1 MLVFAQL
8 WRLWT
13 IQRVLLRNDL
23 DELVFALRLLRPLRR
38 LRYVLPWNWLRSR
51 RLAPPAVRIRRTLE
65 ALGPIAIKF
74 GQLLSTRRDMLPED
88 IALELARLQD
98 KVAPFPGAEAK
109 RIVEKAF
116 HKKTEDI
123 FLRFD
128 ETPLASASIAQ
139 VHAATLKDGREMIV
153 KVVRPEIEKVMR
165 RDLGIMYKLA
175 QTLERHS
182 EQARSLR
189 PTWVVNEFEKTLID
203 ELDLMR
209 EAANASQLR
218 RNFSDS
224 EVLYIPQVEWEYTT
238 KRVMVMERISGIHV
252 HDVEALRAAG
262 IDLQWLAESAVELF
276 FTQVFR
282 DSYFHADIHPGNI
295 FICPA
300 DVGEAD
306 GDGGAEAGDSMESK
320 PRIAMVDFGIMSSLS
335 EFDQRYLAENFLAF
349 LNRDYRRVAQLHVES
364 GWVPGSTRIDEFE
377 SAVRTVCEPLFDRPL
392 RDISFGTMLLR
403 LFQTARRFNM
413 VILPQLVLLQ
423 KTLVNIEGLGRDLC
437 PQLDLWRTAKPIM
450 ERWMRTRM
458 GVRGLIRDTGENM
471 PYWLNRLPEMPIK
484 TLDLL
489 DRIRNGKLV
498 IDLKSDGL
506 EALRDELQKYNRN
519 NVLVLSGAVLIIA
532 GILIYLLDVTSG
544 GIWGRPF
551 LPLFVSFVGVLMILR
566 VIVGLGG
573 K

>member
-1 MLVFAQL
+1 MLLVFAQL

-23 DELVFALRLLRPLRR
+23 DELVFALRLFRPIRR
-38 LRYVLPWNWLRSR
+38 LRYLLPWNWWRSR
-51 RLAPPAVRIRRTLE
+51 HLEPGAVRIRRTLE

-74 GQLLSTRRDMLPED
+74 GQLLSTRRDLLPED

-98 KVAPFPGAEAK
+98 EVAPFPGGEAK
-109 RIVEKAF
+109 RIVERALQGKG
-116 HKKTEDI
+116 KIDEV

-165 RDLGIMYKLA
+165 RDLGIMRKLA
-175 QTLERHS
+175 RTLERHS
-182 EQARSLR
+182 DQARNLR
-189 PTWVVNEFEKTLID
+189 PTWLVNEFEKTLLD

-218 RNFSDS
+218 RNFHDS
-224 EVLYIPQVEWEYTT
+224 EVLHIPQVEWEYTSA
-238 KRVMVMERISGIHV
+238 RVMVMERVSGIRV
-252 HDVEALRAAG
+252 NDIAALRAAG
-262 IDLQWLAESAVELF
+262 VDLQWLAESAVELF

-282 DSYFHADIHPGNI
+282 DSYFHADLHPGNI
-295 FICPA
+295 FICPQERPGDA
-300 DVGEAD
+300 GRD
-306 GDGGAEAGDSMESK
+306 GAGNR

-349 LNRDYRRVAQLHVES
+349 LNRDYRKVAQLHVES
-364 GWVPGSTRIDEFE
+364 GWVPGATRVDEFE
-377 SAVRTVCEPLFDRPL
+377 FAVRAVCEPLFDRPL
-392 RDISFGTMLLR
+392 REISFGTMLLR

-413 VILPQLVLLQ
+413 VILPQLLLLQ

-437 PQLDLWRTAKPIM
+437 PELDLWRAARPIM
-450 ERWMRTRM
+450 ERWMSGRM
-458 GVRGLIRDTGENM
+458 GARGLLRDTGENL

-489 DRIRNGKLV
+489 DRIRNGKLTV
-498 IDLKSDGL
+498 EVNSAGL
-506 EALRDELQKYNRN
+506 ESLRDELQKHNRN
-519 NVLVLSGAVLIIA
+519 NVLTLSGATLLIA
-532 GILIYLLDVTSG
+532 GILIYLLDIASG
-544 GIWGRPF
+544 GVWGAPF
-551 LPLFVSFVGVLMILR
+551 LPLLVSGVGLALLVR
-566 VIVGLGG
+566 VIVGLT
-573 K
+573 